1 MKWMIASDL
10 HGSAVY
16 CRRMIEAFE
25 REGADRLLLLG
36 DLLYHGPR
44 NDLPEGYAPKEVMPL
59 LNGMKPK
66 LLCVRGNCDAEVD
79 QMVLDFP
86 ILADYAVL
94 PVGQRLVY
102 ATHGHVHNLKNLP
115 PLAPGDILLHG
126 HTHIPAWT
134 EFGEENLYLNPGSLS
149 IPKDGSAHSYMT
161 LEGET
166 FCWKTLEGETY
177 HELSLGENAKGA
189 APERMLLLFIKKS
202 RKRRNALELTVQ
214 RSCRR

>member
-102 ATHGHVHNLKNLP
+102 ATHGHVHNLKNQP

-166 FCWKTLEGETY
+166 FCWKTMEGERY
-177 HELSLGENAKGA
+177 HELSL
-189 APERMLLLFIKKS
+189 
-202 RKRRNALELTVQ
+202 
-214 RSCRR
+214 

>member
-1 MKWMIASDL
+1 MKLLFASDL
-10 HGSAVY
+10 HGSAY
-16 CRRMIEAFE
+16 YAEKLEELIRNEAP
-25 REGADRLLLLG
+25 DKTVLLG

-44 NDLPEGYAPKEVMPL
+44 NDLPEGYAPKEVIPL
-59 LNGMKPK
+59 LNGLKPA

-94 PVGQRLVY
+94 PVSGRLVY

-134 EFGEENLYLNPGSLS
+134 EFGEGNLYLNPGSVS
-149 IPKDGSAHSYMT
+149 IPKEGSAHSYMT

-166 FCWKTLEGETY
+166 FLWKTLEGEVY
-177 HELSLGENAKGA
+177 RE
-189 APERMLLLFIKKS
+189 
-202 RKRRNALELTVQ
+202 LEL
-214 RSCRR
+214 